1 MDTKR
6 KQDRMWARAAWEPL
20 RQAALS
26 LWAVISVSVR
36 LFVSREEIAL
46 REDVVCC

>member
-1 MDTKR
+1 MNTER

-20 RQAALS
+20 RQAALG